1 MASPPLLLTVH
12 PAGGDS
18 FERCLGEGPVTVGR
32 SSRAGLPIADLMLSR
47 EHARLTSDQ
56 DGWWVED
63 LGSHNGTFLNG
74 ERLGART
81 RVGEGD
87 VLSLGASR
95 IAVRPAPHADGTERR
110 LESEHSL
117 FRPAAE
123 LLEERRTGPLLAED
137 EDVRRH
143 VERLRLLNEVHQALG
158 RPITQ
163 AELLELILD
172 RAFAHLRPQEG
183 AIYMRAVG
191 GSFACVASRSTQGS
205 SHAPFYSTNLVREV
219 AEKGL
224 AALVLDVAADE
235 RFAGAAS
242 ILGAGVRSLVA
253 APLLDPEGSL
263 GMIVLGSAA
272 RTRCFSPDDMEL
284 LVSLASAAALRIR
297 NVALAEE
304 AAERRHLASEMA
316 LARRIQEA
324 LFPDTLPEV
333 PGWELHAV
341 NRPSGVVSG
350 DLYTAVLRGPESEL
364 AFMIT
369 DVAGKGVAAS
379 LLAASLEA
387 LCAGPIEAGFA
398 ADDTFVRVS
407 ARLYRRTPP
416 EKYATAF
423 LGILEPAT
431 GKVRY
436 ANAGHLPAL
445 VLTAHGAHRWLE
457 RTGLPLGLLP
467 GATYPP
473 AEVTLDPGNLLVLYT
488 DGYTEAESPA
498 GEELGKERFRDAC
511 AGLLGRPLPE
521 LAAALDSML
530 EDFTAAAPLS
540 DDRTL
545 LLLRR
550 T

>member
-12 PAGGDS
+12 PAGGDP
-18 FERCLGEGPVTVGR
+18 FGRRIEDGIVIVGR
-32 SSRAGLPIADLMLSR
+32 SSRAGLPIADLLLSR
-47 EHARLTSDQ
+47 EHARLDRDP

-74 ERLGART
+74 ERLEARV
-81 RVGEGD
+81 RVREGD
-87 VLSLGASR
+87 VLTLGGSR
-95 IAVRPAPHADGTERR
+95 ITVRPTPFVTGDGGRIDSGHTI
-110 LESEHSL
+110 

-123 LLEERRTGPLLAED
+123 MLEDRRTGPVAVDGEEL
-137 EDVRRH
+137 RRH

-163 AELLELILD
+163 SELFELILD
-172 RAFAHLRPQEG
+172 RVFAHLRPQEG
-183 AIYMRAVG
+183 AIYMRAG
-191 GSFACVASRSTQGS
+191 DGSFACVTSRSTQGPG
-205 SHAPFYSTNLVREV
+205 HAPFYSTNLVREV

-224 AALVLDVAADE
+224 AALVLDVEADE
-235 RFAGAAS
+235 RFASAAS

-304 AAERRHLASEMA
+304 AAERRRLASEMA

-324 LFPDTLPEV
+324 LFPDALPEV
-333 PGWELHAV
+333 AGWELHAL
-341 NRPSGVVSG
+341 NRPSRVVSG
-350 DLYTAVLRGPESEL
+350 DLYAAVLRGDPPEL

-379 LLAASLEA
+379 LLTASLEA
-387 LCAGPIEAGFA
+387 LCAGPIEAGFTPH
-398 ADDTFVRVS
+398 DTFVRVS

-423 LGILEPAT
+423 LGTLDPVE
-431 GKVRY
+431 GRLHY

-445 VLTAHGAHRWLE
+445 VLAADGSCRWLE

-467 GATYPP
+467 GATYPE
-473 AEVTLDPGNLLVLYT
+473 AEVALGRGDLLVLYT

-498 GEELGKERFRDAC
+498 GEEFGQQRFLAAC
-511 AGLLGRPLPE
+511 AELRDHPLPE
-521 LAAALDSML
+521 LAAALDGML
-530 EDFTAAAPLS
+530 ETFTAAAPLS

-550 T
+550 G

>member
-1 MASPPLLLTVH
+1 MASPLLLTVH
-12 PAGGDS
+12 PAGGEP
-18 FERCLGEGPVTVGR
+18 FERRVEDELVIVGR

-47 EHARLTSDQ
+47 EHARFARDP

-74 ERLGART
+74 ERLEARAQV
-81 RVGEGD
+81 REGD
-87 VLSLGASR
+87 VLTLGGSR
-95 IAVRPAPHADGTERR
+95 ITVKPAHAASGDGRP
-110 LESEHSL
+110 LESGHSI

-123 LLEERRTGPLLAED
+123 LLDDRRTGPVAVDGEEL
-137 EDVRRH
+137 RRH

-163 AELLELILD
+163 SELFELILD

-183 AIYMRAVG
+183 AIYMRAG
-191 GSFACVASRSTQGS
+191 AGSFACVTSRSTQGPG
-205 SHAPFYSTNLVREV
+205 HAPFYSTNLVREV
-219 AEKGL
+219 AEKGM
-224 AALVLDVAADE
+224 AALVLDVEADE
-235 RFAGAAS
+235 RFACAAS

-304 AAERRHLASEMA
+304 AAERRRLASEMA
-316 LARRIQEA
+316 LARHIQEA
-324 LFPDTLPEV
+324 LFPDALPEV
-333 PGWELHAV
+333 AGWELYAL
-341 NRPSGVVSG
+341 NRPSRVVSG
-350 DLYTAVLRGPESEL
+350 DLYTAVLRGEPPEL
-364 AFMIT
+364 AFMVT

-379 LLAASLEA
+379 LLTASLEA
-387 LCAGPIEAGFA
+387 LCAGPIEAGFTPH
-398 ADDTFVRVS
+398 DTFVRVS

-423 LGILEPAT
+423 LGTLDPVE
-431 GKVRY
+431 GRLQF

-445 VLTAHGAHRWLE
+445 VLASDGSCRWLE

-467 GATYPP
+467 GATYPE
-473 AEVTLDPGNLLVLYT
+473 AEVVLGRGDLLVLYT

-498 GEELGKERFRDAC
+498 GEEFGQQRLLAAC
-511 AGLLGRPLPE
+511 AELRDHPLPE
-521 LAAALDSML
+521 LAAALDGTL
-530 EDFTAAAPLS
+530 ERFTAAAPLS

-550 T
+550 R